1 MRKQDALRSY
11 NQKCDLTA
19 TKTWLRFSMVI
30 NVLLITGIIMMARG
44 VHELEDSQAS
54 KGFNLRS
61 IDDAS
66 LVGQR
71 MIFHGG
77 HPAQDRGGQC
87 WCGDADGYCMCTPS
101 LAIDLIIASGP
112 DHVWLVRRKDTLQLL
127 ATMGGFVQV
136 GEAVE
141 TAVRREL
148 MEEMG
153 VDLKDV
159 KLHLFGIFSD
169 PRRDDRRSTASVVF
183 SVHLD
188 SNFPLH
194 PRPADDVK
202 EIQRIAL
209 VDLDKHEYFA
219 DHKTILMDYKRSLDK
234 TKKARTSR
242 DYGDFATDIAR
253 STCFAR

>member
-1 MRKQDALRSY
+1 MKKQDALRLSMIL
-11 NQKCDLTA
+11 NVVLIIGLIVMTRGRQKE
-19 TKTWLRFSMVI
+19 FQ
-30 NVLLITGIIMMARG
+30 N
-44 VHELEDSQAS
+44 SQS
-54 KGFNLRS
+54 SNGFNLRS
-61 IDDAS
+61 VDDAS

-77 HPAQDRGGQC
+77 HPSQVRTGQC
-87 WCGDADGYCMCTPS
+87 WCGAADGYCMCTPS

-136 GEAVE
+136 GESVE

-153 VDLKDV
+153 VDLEDTE
-159 KLHLFGIFSD
+159 LRLFGVYSD
-169 PRRDDRRSTASVVF
+169 PRRDNRRSTASVVF
-183 SVHLD
+183 AVHLSAD
-188 SNFPLH
+188 YPLH
-194 PRPADDVK
+194 PRAADDVK

-209 VDLDKHEYFA
+209 ADLDNHQYFA
-219 DHKTILMDYKRSLDK
+219 DHKTILMDYMRSLGQ
-234 TKKARTSR
+234 TTKARTSQ

-253 STCFAR
+253 STCFEQ